1 MKSFE
6 DFRLDVTNQCLWQG
20 DTRIPLMPKPF
31 AVLRY
36 LVEHPGRLVTTE
48 QLLGAIWP
56 DTYVQPEILRRYILE
71 IRRALGDRAEAPRF
85 VQTFPKRGYQFIAP
99 VFVEDEGPA
108 TNLPPLDAG
117 PARAA
122 ARLVGRASALA
133 DLDRSLSAARRGQRQ
148 VVFVVGEPGIG
159 KTSLVD
165 TFQRAITSAGGVVV
179 ARGQSVEGFGG
190 KEAYYPLLEAI
201 GQWVRGPSRAAVLGT
216 LRANAP
222 TWLIQ
227 FPSLVRPEQQAALQ
241 REILGAT
248 RERMVREL
256 CEALEVITETMPL
269 VIILEDLHWVDPSTL
284 DVISAIARRREP
296 AQLLVV
302 GTVRPADLILSGSPL
317 KALKQDLVLHRLSHE
332 VELERLSESDVA
344 DYVAAEFAPGD
355 LPPELGSVIFRHSD
369 GNPLFM
375 TAMLDHLV
383 QQRVVFQ
390 VNGRWSMTVPV
401 ASVDPGVP
409 ETLKQML
416 EMQLRHASEAE
427 QQLLKCASVAGQR
440 FTIWSVATMLE
451 DDPSTI
457 EAMCEALADRQQ
469 FLKPSG
475 DRDLCDGA
483 STAEFQF
490 RHALYREVI
499 YRRLTPTQRRA
510 FHLRLAEGFEAL
522 RCPVVPEM
530 AAEAALHFEEGQDYE
545 RAVKYL
551 MVGAQNATRRYAH
564 QQAVEVLEHAQELL
578 PRLPP
583 DRTRALDFQLLERI
597 GNAYYAQGDMDRSAC
612 AYASIAT
619 HAAEDGLLL
628 ERAEALMRL
637 SHPAES
643 IPFFLRAVEIDPNF
657 ATAYVSLSRIYSN
670 LGEVE
675 RAKEYAKLAYDRR
688 DLVNECDRLSITYQY
703 HYEVTGDQARASD
716 ALEEWKQAFPSA
728 FQPANSLAVM
738 HNFLGDFARA
748 VEEGQEA
755 VRRDPSHGYP
765 YSNLAHA
772 YRGLGRFD
780 DARATAAQAVERGV
794 ETLPT
799 RRLLYQLAILAG
811 DDEAAARHF
820 DWARDR
826 PREFDMI
833 GARAQAAAWSGRVAD
848 ARVFYEN
855 AARLAE
861 LRHLPDV
868 ATNHLAWATAMEIA
882 YGNLDRAG
890 RLARRVLDRRPS
902 YDPRLR
908 AALALALGGSPGEA
922 EALANELS
930 TTSPAH
936 TLINSVLVPIVR
948 SGIELGRARPECAL
962 DHLRVVAPYELGFI
976 AALAP
981 IYLRAQSYLML
992 GLGQKAADEF
1002 QRLLDHRGSD
1012 PFSPFVAVARLG
1024 LGRALAMAGDVP
1036 GSLRAYEHAFAAF
1049 TEADAD
1055 LPALLDAR
1063 REYDRLRDGGHGGHG
1078 GYGGHGDNDAGEVST
1093 PNVSL
1098 GRA

>member
-1 MKSFE
+1 
-6 DFRLDVTNQCLWQG
+6 
-20 DTRIPLMPKPF
+20 
-31 AVLRY
+31 
-36 LVEHPGRLVTTE
+36 
-48 QLLGAIWP
+48 
-56 DTYVQPEILRRYILE
+56 
-71 IRRALGDRAEAPRF
+71 
-85 VQTFPKRGYQFIAP
+85 
-99 VFVEDEGPA
+99 
-108 TNLPPLDAG
+108 
-117 PARAA
+117 
-122 ARLVGRASALA
+122 
-133 DLDRSLSAARRGQRQ
+133 
-148 VVFVVGEPGIG
+148 
-159 KTSLVD
+159 
-165 TFQRAITSAGGVVV
+165 
-179 ARGQSVEGFGG
+179 
-190 KEAYYPLLEAI
+190 
-201 GQWVRGPSRAAVLGT
+201 
-216 LRANAP
+216 
-222 TWLIQ
+222 
-227 FPSLVRPEQQAALQ
+227 
-241 REILGAT
+241 
-248 RERMVREL
+248 
-256 CEALEVITETMPL
+256 
-269 VIILEDLHWVDPSTL
+269 
-284 DVISAIARRREP
+284 
-296 AQLLVV
+296 
-302 GTVRPADLILSGSPL
+302 
-317 KALKQDLVLHRLSHE
+317 
-332 VELERLSESDVA
+332 
-344 DYVAAEFAPGD
+344 
-355 LPPELGSVIFRHSD
+355 
-369 GNPLFM
+369 M

-401 ASVDPGVP
+401 DSVDPGVP

-416 EMQLRHASEAE
+416 EMQLRHASDAE

-440 FTIWSVATMLE
+440 FTIWSVATMLGE
-451 DDPSTI
+451 DPSTI

-475 DRDLCDGA
+475 DRSLCDGA

-545 RAVKYL
+545 RAVQYL

-564 QQAVEVLEHAQELL
+564 QQAVEVLEHAQGLL

-597 GNAYYAQGDMDRSAC
+597 GNAYYALGDMDRSAC

-670 LGEVE
+670 VGESGEKAV
-675 RAKEYAKLAYDRR
+675 RSPGA
-688 DLVNECDRLSITYQY
+688 VNERDGSITYQY
-703 HYEVTGDQARASD
+703 HYEVTGDQARASG
-716 ALEEWKQAFPSA
+716 ALAEWKQAFPSA

-738 HNFLGDFARA
+738 HNFLGDFERA
-748 VEEGQEA
+748 VAEGQEA

-780 DARATAAQAVERGV
+780 DARATAARAVELGV

-820 DWARDR
+820 EWARDR

-855 AARLAE
+855 AARMAE

-868 ATNHLAWATAMEIA
+868 ATNHLAWATSMEIA

-922 EALANELS
+922 ETLANELS
-930 TTSPAH
+930 TTYPAH
-936 TLINSVLVPIVR
+936 TLINLVLVPIVR

-962 DHLRVVAPYELGFI
+962 DRLRVVAPYELGFI

-981 IYLRAQSYLML
+981 IHLRPQSYLML
-992 GLGQKAADEF
+992 GLGQQAADEF

-1012 PFSPFVAVARLG
+1012 SFSPFVAVAPWGLPGAGDGGGRDRQPAGLRTGLRRLYRG
-1024 LGRALAMAGDVP
+1024 RCGPSGAARRAARVRSSSHRREGLSGLDRARFSGARPAATQGRRVVGCEHGPPLVLHAHDRPVLPLGEVERRLRAVDIGEFARVVVVQQQQAQRRAMWTAGEPQHLDIAVRVAEGQNRPPPDAAPDPHGLDRPIVEDIRLRQIEDGAAVLIAQIAQRIRTADHALGRHAVDVGGHRAHEVAIAGRHDEVREPVAFEIPQQLHHRLVAAVAIRTVETGMPAVGEELPRAGRVLVNGHALERLQQSGKQHLQVRLIPVMVLGDALATSCSP
-1036 GSLRAYEHAFAAF
+1036 GRTRFPGAA
-1049 TEADAD
+1049 
-1055 LPALLDAR
+1055 PALAR
-1063 REYDRLRDGGHGGHG
+1063 PSSPG
-1078 GYGGHGDNDAGEVST
+1078 AG
-1093 PNVSL
+1093 
-1098 GRA
+1098 